1 MDLLHGVPA
10 VEEGEVIG
18 VKALHTHAHSV
29 EGQESKPLGI
39 ARGDV
44 VRVTLDGD
52 FPSFSYGVEAVY
64 SLGNGA

>member
-1 MDLLHGVPA
+1 MDLLHGVST
-10 VEEGEVIG
+10 VEEGKVIG

-29 EGQESKPLGI
+29 EGEKRKSLGI

-52 FPSFSYGVEAVY
+52 FPALRYGVEAVY
-64 SLGNGA
+64 SLGNDG